1 MSPEVQHL
9 ENAPIKEALIDIQVS
24 PRPDLEINSL
34 KQFHDSIKKD
44 YPKEQIQKQFHISLN
59 LGGTPK
65 TAHTEEPTGFRYESD
80 DGRQI
85 VQARRDGYTFSRL
98 EKYETWASLRSE
110 AVRLWKIYQEI
121 ARPVSVKRVAVRYIN
136 SIPIEAPFEKYLLAP
151 PISPQ
156 GLSVSIQEFLT
167 RIVVHN
173 DALDASAIITQALK
187 KLDTDGTNPLILD
200 IDVYKV
206 VALDPDDK
214 LIWSII
220 DSFHDLKNGLFFNSI
235 TDETMETFK

>member
-1 MSPEVQHL
+1 MSTYPHL
-9 ENAPIKEALIDIQVS
+9 RKAPIREALIDIQVN
-24 PRPDLEINSL
+24 PRSDLETNEM
-34 KQFHDSIKKD
+34 KQFHDLISAD
-44 YPKEQIQKQFHISLN
+44 YPKEQIQTQFHISLS
-59 LGGTPK
+59 LGQTRK
-65 TAHTEEPTGFRYESD
+65 TAHTEEPWGFRYESE
-80 DGRQI
+80 DGRQV

-98 EKYETWASLRSE
+98 EKYETWANLRSE

-121 ARPVSVKRVAVRYIN
+121 ARPDSVKRVAVRYIN
-136 SIPIEAPFEKYLLAP
+136 SFKIEAPFKKYLQAP
-151 PISPQ
+151 PISPP

-167 RIVVHN
+167 RFVVHN

-187 KLDTDGTNPLILD
+187 KLDMDGINPLILD

-214 LIWSII
+214 QIWSII
-220 DSFHDLKNGLFFNSI
+220 DSFHDLKNDLFFNSI

>member
-9 ENAPIKEALIDIQVS
+9 ENAPIREALIDIQVN

-34 KQFHDSIKKD
+34 KQFHDSLKKD

-59 LGGTPK
+59 LSQTRK

-98 EKYETWASLRSE
+98 EKYETWTNLRSE

-121 ARPVSVKRVAVRYIN
+121 ARPDSVKRVAVRYIN
-136 SIPIEAPFEKYLLAP
+136 SFKIEAPFEKYLQAP
-151 PISPQ
+151 PISIP
-156 GLSVSIQEFLT
+156 GLSVNLQEFLT

-173 DALDASAIITQALK
+173 EALDASAIITQALK
-187 KLDTDGTNPLILD
+187 EMDTDGTNPLILD

-206 VALDPDDK
+206 VALDPADK
-214 LIWSII
+214 QIWSII
-220 DSFHDLKNGLFFNSI
+220 DSFHDLKNDLFFNSI
-235 TDETMETFK
+235 TEETMETFK